1 MGKKRKR
8 RRRSPPPPMEV
19 GAIQQNFYSA
29 GDRTEQTKEHILKR
43 QKEQKL
49 NQDCFVEESE
59 SDEEIEMTELPHKDF
74 QQTQKWGPA
83 RKMLEK
89 MGWKE
94 GEGLG
99 RKRNGVLNPITP
111 DERYHC
117 SKMGLGTPVE
127 VRMGITTSSNETPQE
142 WPSQPKS
149 DSPQPWS
156 LPSYLQKKNYKK
168 GAINIPN
175 GDMVEIRDKYRLTT
189 IDLNLAKGSEKHY
202 SAVPFERMQLKKV
215 LTQIELYKKS
225 KNKSDDDCLEDYL
238 LEIGWWIH
246 LQAKKET
253 VSDRTLKFYKEECSK
268 LWYYVD
274 YLVGTKHL
282 YLIFLNDIKCRL
294 DAILYTDFGEP
305 ESSKVIAL
313 DSDSDDDVV
322 ELFGQKSTPPKKTK
336 KLVEKKDQKPADKI
350 IILD

>member
-1 MGKKRKR
+1 
-8 RRRSPPPPMEV
+8 
-19 GAIQQNFYSA
+19 
-29 GDRTEQTKEHILKR
+29 
-43 QKEQKL
+43 
-49 NQDCFVEESE
+49 
-59 SDEEIEMTELPHKDF
+59 
-74 QQTQKWGPA
+74 
-83 RKMLEK
+83 MLSLI
-89 MGWKE
+89 KE

-149 DSPQPWS
+149 DSPEPWS
-156 LPSYLQKKNYKK
+156 LPSYLQKKSYKK
-168 GAINIPN
+168 GLKWYSFLKIINLTQGAINIPN

-246 LQAKKET
+246 LQAKKE
-253 VSDRTLKFYKEECSK
+253 VSFD
-268 LWYYVD
+268 
-274 YLVGTKHL
+274 
-282 YLIFLNDIKCRL
+282 FLETADI
-294 DAILYTDFGEP
+294 THF
-305 ESSKVIAL
+305 
-313 DSDSDDDVV
+313 
-322 ELFGQKSTPPKKTK
+322 
-336 KLVEKKDQKPADKI
+336 
-350 IILD
+350 